1 MTSRPATQAT
11 SARSASSGLPP
22 AVQNQH
28 HMPCDRGGY
37 PAVGPEAD
45 LDAYIA
51 RLVDQAPPLSS
62 EQRDTLA
69 LILRRSCPTPAGP
82 SGAGTPD
89 PVPQRVDPFH
99 GI

>member
-1 MTSRPATQAT
+1 MRSRPATLA
-11 SARSASSGLPP
+11 APPRPASPGPPP
-22 AVQNQH
+22 AAPDLH
-28 HMPCDRGGY
+28 DEPGDHGGH
-37 PAVGPEAD
+37 PAVGPGTG

-69 LILRRSCPTPAGP
+69 LLLRRPHRTPGQP
-82 SGAGTPD
+82 PGLGTPD

-99 GI
+99 G

>member
-1 MTSRPATQAT
+1 MTGRPATQAAP
-11 SARSASSGLPP
+11 ARSASPGPPP
-22 AVQNQH
+22 AAPNQPH
-28 HMPCDRGGY
+28 VPCDPGGH
-37 PAVGPEAD
+37 PAAGPEVG

-69 LILRRSCPTPAGP
+69 LILRRPHRTPGRP
-82 SGAGTPD
+82 PRAGTRD

-99 GI
+99 D

>member
-11 SARSASSGLPP
+11 PARPASSGLPP
-22 AVQNQH
+22 AAQNQH
-28 HMPCDRGGY
+28 HVPCDHG
-37 PAVGPEAD
+37 AHLAAGPQAG

-69 LILRRSCPTPAGP
+69 LILRRPRRTPGRPPAT
-82 SGAGTPD
+82 GTPD
-89 PVPQRVDPFH
+89 PVPQQVYPFH
-99 GI
+99 G

>member
-1 MTSRPATQAT
+1 MRTLAAPPRPA
-11 SARSASSGLPP
+11 SPEPPP
-22 AVQNQH
+22 AAPDQH
-28 HMPCDRGGY
+28 DEPGERDGT
-37 PAVGPEAD
+37 GPEAG

-69 LILRRSCPTPAGP
+69 LILRRPCRTPGQPPRA
-82 SGAGTPD
+82 ATPD

-99 GI
+99 G